1 MIEKNTLASRPSSGS
16 FTSNGIRC
24 RVASDGGI
32 EISRDDLMELLCNE
46 ADKLPKQSKP
56 TVKEAQD
63 AREIVNTLLSG
74 MGGDI
79 EDFKKTSNQY
89 ITDIRAVRMAVATE
103 VSQIIQP
110 LSDIRKF
117 FLAHDHKD
125 EVARLKEFVDLCE
138 RLQALKSTGFLDT
151 VADTIL
157 KLTEVKS

>member
-1 MIEKNTLASRPSSGS
+1 
-16 FTSNGIRC
+16 
-24 RVASDGGI
+24 
-32 EISRDDLMELLCNE
+32 MELLCNE

-79 EDFKKTSNQY
+79 EDFKKISNQY
-89 ITDIRAVRMAVATE
+89 IADIRAVRMAVATE

-151 VADTIL
+151 VADTML
-157 KLTEVKS
+157 KLTEVKA